1 VISIKKW
8 ECVIILGTLFRK
20 LYQPKRLRTSQV
32 HNCGNIIKGNLLDLL
47 VMFTKKNQHLIPS
60 HEFHFFFPPFHR
72 SRPSPGHSW
81 TSRPSATDTR
91 GVPGSFAAPWAS
103 TKLRSLLRYRLG
115 QMENGQS
122 AINVGFYRIYGRGI
136 KLALLFLGAFF
147 VVQGWPPCFH
157 RKILQ
162 LNGVFSICQG
172 TLSKYIL
179 GRAVR

>member
-1 VISIKKW
+1 MPIIWDGLDGLLDYQYPNFWLVKHVEIPEDGRFMVGGSFWGELDILSLVPGAQLRLWWFRSKKW

-60 HEFHFFFPPFHR
+60 HEFHIFFPPFHR

-115 QMENGQS
+115 
-122 AINVGFYRIYGRGI
+122 RW
-136 KLALLFLGAFF
+136 LL
-147 VVQGWPPCFH
+147 
-157 RKILQ
+157 
-162 LNGVFSICQG
+162 
-172 TLSKYIL
+172 
-179 GRAVR
+179 